1 MTTWRIAGIVAAVMV
16 YCAALFSC
24 HPTIAQGGYTCTQA
38 EGEIASAEAE
48 GETVTVISGTPGL
61 YLSAFMKKA
70 MNATFGSS
78 VVVSM
83 QRPDGFVF
91 LWLQQGEYLCGPIGF
106 EAAEWRKVRRKVWGE
121 EA

>member
-1 MTTWRIAGIVAAVMV
+1 MSRLIIAGIVLIL
-16 YCAALFSC
+16 ALLCGIGLTF
-24 HPTIAQGGYTCTQA
+24 AQGGYTCTQA

-48 GETVTVISGTPGL
+48 GETVTVISGSPGL
-61 YLSAFMKKA
+61 YLSEFMKKA